1 MIKNAIIGGVGFVGI
16 NIATELAK
24 QSKVIVISRGSSI
37 KKRPNITK
45 KLREIGSEL
54 VIVDKIDYQ
63 SLKGIDADNF
73 IYTIGKLSG
82 DLKTMMDAHVYIL
95 NDVIKIS
102 KETSSRIIYISS
114 IASIGE
120 AKFEKGSIIY
130 EEENHL
136 DSNLFSQKTPY
147 EISKAEG
154 ERLILKNKKELNNK
168 YVILR
173 PSTVFGP
180 YAYEPQWKVVYNL
193 SKRNIKIKIGG
204 ENLVYSKDLARIVKL
219 STEGNFDG
227 KWIYVNWPQ
236 KIDIEKVSSYLCNY
250 FKKRRCLTIP
260 LKGLIKIGN
269 YISLPSSP
277 IKMIYRSIKSSYI
290 YKSKYLDQFNF
301 TDFDIAF
308 KDFINW
314 AENNGFNP

>member
-102 KETSSRIIYISS
+102 KETSSRIVYISS

-180 YAYEPQWKVVYNL
+180 YAYEPQWKAVYSL

-236 KIDIEKVSSYLCNY
+236 KVDIEKVSSYLCNY